1 MKKLSLSVK
10 NDAWAIFPVDFF
22 FSFLLHNT
30 ATKPNRFLMLDFTQA
45 DVLLDL
51 FTDDYIRQKYIH
63 QKKPPHVKD
72 NFIKK
77 NQGNSSG
84 CRQNE

>member
-1 MKKLSLSVK
+1 MMLGPFSLL
-10 NDAWAIFPVDFF
+10 IFFY
-22 FSFLLHNT
+22 FLLHNT

-51 FTDDYIRQKYIH
+51 FTDDYISPKYIH
-63 QKKPPHVKD
+63 QKKPRHVKD

-77 NQGNSSG
+77 KNEGNSSG

>member
-1 MKKLSLSVK
+1 
-10 NDAWAIFPVDFF
+10 
-22 FSFLLHNT
+22 
-30 ATKPNRFLMLDFTQA
+30 MLDFTQA

-51 FTDDYIRQKYIH
+51 FTDDYISQKYIH
-63 QKKPPHVKD
+63 QKKPRHVKD

-77 NQGNSSG
+77 KNEENSSG